1 MTLTSS
7 RPVVVPDEPRD
18 RLGLLLARV
27 ARGDHEA
34 FAALYDA
41 TAPTVFGLA
50 LNVVGDEGLACE
62 VARRTYAEV
71 WRDAPAWSR
80 AQGSAAAWIVA
91 TGTTGGIEAALWGVI
106 AFYALLIAT
115 TWFAYAR
122 SSTTHGAGTV

>member
-62 VARRTYAEV
+62 VARRTYAKV
-71 WRDAPAWSR
+71 WCDAPAWSR

-91 TGTTGGIEAALWGVI
+91 TAHRLAV
-106 AFYALLIAT
+106 AHV
-115 TWFAYAR
+115 R
-122 SSTTHGAGTV
+122 THGTSVPVGPSPAPLLADLRTDVA